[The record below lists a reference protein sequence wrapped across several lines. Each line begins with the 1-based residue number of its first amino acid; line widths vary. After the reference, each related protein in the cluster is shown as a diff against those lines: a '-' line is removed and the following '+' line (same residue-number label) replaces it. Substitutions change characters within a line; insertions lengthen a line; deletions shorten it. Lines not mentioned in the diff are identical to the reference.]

1 MRQQNKA
8 LILIISIF
16 FLFSIQI
23 IAFSPIPVVGN
34 SDGYTEIVGDNVIRY
49 DWLTFEMAEDNNEY
63 MKHNMGGLDLISHE
77 NVKGKEVGNNTFEFM
92 SIVKFGY
99 EMNSYLSLD
108 MDNVFP
114 ELDTDKM
121 SSYKNYAEISVVDW
135 TQSYT
140 VYGKFRYSYVELGE
154 HVDHDYNLNIPVTI
168 GINPLFSALDGEIIN
183 GITVKTSEYLY
194 EVKSMKVV
202 LARDGTCGDYNDI
215 YTTQG
220 ELSKGGVD
228 TATLSDVEQTL
239 SQTTVINKIK
249 DLDLGYKTGVTPE
262 YLFPKTIQEIL
273 HDSFTGVEYR
283 TNLGTGDLTYDYPI
297 RLQPEITR
305 TRQRIDVRS
314 GGFTYYPPSNVI
326 AFVDP
331 IDSYEINR
339 IISAHIKC
347 PFVHTEY
354 ETNVYLLCNVELDAE
369 MYESAL
375 DDPFFRKGDW
385 IWDPIIESWDPVVV
399 VLPTLFDDLEDWWD
413 KYGWLVITVIVLIAG
428 LYIFVQVGMP
438 LILKKKATDVVRGR

>member
-1 MRQQNKA
+1 MRQQNKL

-34 SDGYTEIVGDNVIRY
+34 SDGYIEIIGGQTIRY

-63 MKHNMGGLDLISHE
+63 MKHNMGGLDLFGYESLGSTEAGE
-77 NVKGKEVGNNTFEFM
+77 NTLCFTSKVE
-92 SIVKFGY
+92 FGY

-121 SSYKNYAEISVVDW
+121 SGFVQYAHIREFPLYIIFTKD
-135 TQSYT
+135 Y
-140 VYGKFRYSYVELGE
+140 YGKFRYSYVDLGE
-154 HVDHDYNLNIPVTI
+154 HVDHDYDLTLPVTI
-168 GINPLFSALDGEIIN
+168 GINPTFSALDGETIN
-183 GITVKTSEYLY
+183 GITVKTSEYLH

-202 LARDGTCGDYNDI
+202 LAREGTCGDYNDI
-215 YTTQG
+215 YTSQ
-220 ELSKGGVD
+220 EESGGVE
-228 TATLSDVEQTL
+228 TTTLSDDMPTF
-239 SQTTVINKIK
+239 SQQTVIDHLKE
-249 DLDLGYKTGVTPE
+249 LDLGYKTGMTSE
-262 YLFPKTIQEIL
+262 YLFPKTIQEWVV
-273 HDSFTGVEYR
+273 DTFAVGEDE
-283 TNLGTGDLTYDYPI
+283 TNHGTGDLTYNYPI
-297 RLQPEITR
+297 RLQPEITS
-305 TRQRIDVRS
+305 TRQRIDVRKTFFS
-314 GGFTYYPPSNVI
+314 YNPLGIVYTEPIVKFS
-326 AFVDP
+326 VD
-331 IDSYEINR
+331 R

-354 ETNVYLLCNVELDAE
+354 ETTVYLVCNVELDAE

-399 VLPTLFDDLEDWWD
+399 VMPTPFDDLEGWWNE
-413 KYGWLVITVIVLIAG
+413 YGWIIITVIVLVAG
-428 LYIFVQVGMP
+428 IYLFIQIGLP
-438 LILKKKATDVVRGR
+438 LILKKQAMDVLRGR